1 MQRTT
6 LELGGGYTT
15 PVSPNHDIVTLS
27 DFAAINNFYVGAR
40 HELTNLLGLRFTYG
54 NTSFSDK
61 NNSSLGL
68 THHKLM
74 AEATLNIVE
83 AIEMTRNPFEVILH
97 TGAGLAFGKS
107 KQSSGTDKMGTLQ
120 VGVMPLYRITNSF
133 AVHID
138 LLFVANQKQNYFY
151 DGSPSNS
158 ENSHVVGEYFMVDLG
173 VGYSF

>member
-27 DFAAINNFYVGAR
+27 DFAGVNNFYVGAR
-40 HELTNLLGLRFTYG
+40 YELTNLIGLRFTYG

-61 NNSSLGL
+61 NDSSMGL

-74 AEATLNIVE
+74 AEGTVNL
-83 AIEMTRNPFEVILH
+83 IEMIEMIENPFEVILH
-97 TGAGLAFGKS
+97 GGAGLSFGKS
-107 KQSSGTDKMGTLQ
+107 KQSSGVDKMGTLQ
-120 VGVMPLYRITNSF
+120 IGIMPLYRITNNF

-151 DGSPSNS
+151 DGGPSNP
-158 ENSHVVGEYFMVDLG
+158 ENSHVVGEYFMIDLG
-173 VGYSF
+173 AAYSF